1 MAQIFNTPKIATI
14 AGDLT
19 DGVDER
25 LQPPREQ
32 LVQLEAN
39 ARELQVVSRQTS
51 ADIEKMSVQTAPG
64 GPQHGRMVTAAQQ
77 ARAEEAV
84 QEGVLTG
91 MERRTQDLVDRSREE
106 ILSLDARYQEV
117 DSAVVG
123 SRRLVGQIRNLVSEI
138 DRAVARTEPLLEAI
152 EETLDRVRGMT
163 RHTKRGNE
171 ERQRNDKPDQAE

>member
-1 MAQIFNTPKIATI
+1 
-14 AGDLT
+14 
-19 DGVDER
+19 
-25 LQPPREQ
+25 
-32 LVQLEAN
+32 
-39 ARELQVVSRQTS
+39 
-51 ADIEKMSVQTAPG
+51 
-64 GPQHGRMVTAAQQ
+64 MVTAAQQ

-171 ERQRNDKPDQAE
+171 ERQRNHKPDQAE